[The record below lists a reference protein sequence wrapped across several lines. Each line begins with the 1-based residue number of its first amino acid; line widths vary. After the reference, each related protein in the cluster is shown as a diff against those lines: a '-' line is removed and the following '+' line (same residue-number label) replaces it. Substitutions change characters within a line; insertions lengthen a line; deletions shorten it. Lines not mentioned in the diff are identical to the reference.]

1 MKQLCYAITL
11 AGLTL
16 SSTVHAHGRSE
27 YGRVTDV
34 VPVYSQVP
42 VRHVTQ
48 SCTSHYQRGG
58 DSSTPAI
65 VGAIVG
71 GALGHAVGNNKS
83 NKRIGLVAGAA
94 LGGSVGYDLGKKD
107 RYYEDCR
114 PHHNS
119 VQYRQVL
126 QGYQVTYKY
135 RGRYYQ
141 TFTEQHPG
149 RTIPLV
155 VSARPAYRY

>member
-1 MKQLCYAITL
+1 MKKLCYFALTSTL
-11 AGLTL
+11 MWSAATQ
-16 SSTVHAHGRSE
+16 AHSRHE

-42 VRHVTQ
+42 VRQASTY
-48 SCTSHYQRGG
+48 CTPVYREQR
-58 DSSTPAI
+58 DSATPAI

-71 GALGHAVGNNKS
+71 GALGHAVGSNKT

-94 LGGSVGYDLGKKD
+94 LGGSVGHDISKRD
-107 RYYEDCR
+107 HYYEDCR
-114 PHHNS
+114 TRHNS
-119 VQYRQVL
+119 VHYRQVL
-126 QGYQVTYKY
+126 EGYQVTYKY